1 MNTPDI
7 NNIIESYKED
17 TAISFQEKNITVKKD
32 VGIEDVFTVIN
43 SIVISCFN
51 DETGEYTPEVE
62 EFVRRCLIIETFTD
76 FIMPK
81 DMNDRF
87 HLVFGTELYKSIIDS
102 IPDSIIEMI
111 NSSVAKKIDYLI
123 QCNIETVNTK
133 ISDAMNKVDEMENSV
148 QDLINALDADTMN
161 KVLSTIVNGL
171 FDYGKL
177 LNAFKE
183 EANKNIKVVE

>member
-1 MNTPDI
+1 MNTTDI
-7 NNIIESYKED
+7 TNIIEKYKED
-17 TAISFQEKNITVKKD
+17 ITISFQGKDITIKKD

-43 SIVISCFN
+43 SIAISCFN

-76 FIMPK
+76 FTMPT

-87 HLVFGTELYKSIIDS
+87 HLVFGTELYKTIIDS
-102 IPDSIIEMI
+102 IPDGIIEMI

-133 ISDAMNKVDEMENSV
+133 ISDAMNKVDEMENSI
-148 QDLINALDADTMN
+148 QDLINSLDADTMN
-161 KVLSTIVNGL
+161 KVLSAIADGQ
-171 FDYGKL
+171 FDYVKL
-177 LNAFKE
+177 LDAFKE
-183 EANKNIKVVE
+183 EADKNIKVVD